1 MNEEIRHTTNK
12 GKTGKYECESDYSD
26 FLPALYIL
34 YKNLAQFF
42 FHTLL
47 ANLLKQSYISC
58 VISYEY
64 LNKYKNICL
73 RFFKNTIY
81 IYAYNPLQSHK
92 ILGKYTSHTIACLAV
107 FNLHMHF
114 ATHVLKIL

>member
-12 GKTGKYECESDYSD
+12 GKTGKYECESDYFD

-64 LNKYKNICL
+64 LNKYTWTSIKT
-73 RFFKNTIY
+73 FV
-81 IYAYNPLQSHK
+81 
-92 ILGKYTSHTIACLAV
+92 LG
-107 FNLHMHF
+107 F
-114 ATHVLKIL
+114 LKILFIYMRIIPCKVIKF